1 MLLGEAGS
9 IPALGLLMVYQTYD
23 FIWVLSSIGRAS
35 ALHAEGQGFDS
46 PSIHHIAVT
55 NKIS

>member
-23 FIWVLSSIGRAS
+23 FIWGAGLLGVVISFAPRKS
-35 ALHAEGQGFDS
+35 EGFDS
-46 PSIHHIAVT
+46 PALHHDAV
-55 NKIS
+55 